1 MDELHFLEQIKKSPN
16 DEFPRLVFAD
26 WLEERG
32 DPRAKWVRDKE
43 IWHYMK
49 PDAANPIPRMLPLA
63 QADRVSFDIDQ
74 RADAKLR
81 DQVCDLLYRLGADVI
96 MDVRNWLRNHQDQW
110 PCRGLQEYVT
120 TFPPNPLR
128 SVADLR
134 KAIQLPSWYDKW
146 EAIIDLGFH
155 GPQAAE
161 ALPELCDYG
170 EYDCAE
176 DMQDQLD
183 PEDEPLPN
191 AFFRTVGRIGPAA
204 MEIAENL
211 AEDLGFYETAQQA
224 ILLVRPDPS
233 VVLEY
238 MNDDSNE
245 EAQLGMDIAAS
256 LAEDRVAF
264 LVQCA
269 REQEGRKQE
278 AAIYLLGEMGSD
290 AERAVYSLSD
300 LLDHEGEWNSDTIR
314 FLAEEAI
321 NRIKNNRLP

>member
-1 MDELHFLEQIKKSPN
+1 M
-16 DEFPRLVFAD
+16 
-26 WLEERG
+26 
-32 DPRAKWVRDKE
+32 
-43 IWHYMK
+43 IWDSMVLK
-49 PDAANPIPRMLPLA
+49 RP
-63 QADRVSFDIDQ
+63 
-74 RADAKLR
+74 
-81 DQVCDLLYRLGADVI
+81 
-96 MDVRNWLRNHQDQW
+96 
-110 PCRGLQEYVT
+110 
-120 TFPPNPLR
+120 
-128 SVADLR
+128 
-134 KAIQLPSWYDKW
+134 
-146 EAIIDLGFH
+146 
-155 GPQAAE
+155 E